1 MAKLEMRHSGSER
14 VVVLMPMKT
23 RKELDK
29 VAMVHRTSLSR
40 TIVDAVTKYLEMHQ
54 DDIQRYNAFFGE
66 E

>member
-1 MAKLEMRHSGSER
+1 MAKLDMKDAGTER
-14 VVVLMPMKT
+14 VVVLMPIKT

-29 VAMVHRTSLSR
+29 VAMIHRASLSR
-40 TIVDAVTKYLEMHQ
+40 TIVDAVTKYLEIHQ